1 MKVGDVVLVDY
12 TARVKE
18 TGRVFDTT
26 YEEVAKK
33 EGIFNPRF
41 KYKPIPIILGSKTI
55 LPGVEEKILEMNVGE
70 KKKFVLPPE
79 KAFGKRYETLVK
91 LVPLSEFKKQ
101 DIEPYPGMIVTMNN
115 IKGRVI
121 SVSGGRVKI
130 DFNHPL
136 AGKEIEYELEIKK
149 KIVKKVEKVKAI
161 VEYLLGVEDVN
172 IDVNNCEVIITFE
185 KNIDVPSSLK
195 ERMASMIKRWIS
207 GIKKVKF
214 VYVFE

>member
-136 AGKEIEYELEIKK
+136 AGKKVEYEIEVKEKIEDDERKVKGVVSYYTGLNEGEIKVSFKGEVVEIDSGEKEIPFHLKKVIAEKLKKRMGVK
-149 KIVKKVEKVKAI
+149 KI
-161 VEYLLGVEDVN
+161 
-172 IDVNNCEVIITFE
+172 
-185 KNIDVPSSLK
+185 
-195 ERMASMIKRWIS
+195 
-207 GIKKVKF
+207 KF
-214 VYVFE
+214 SNFV